1 MSHRLSVALVIC
13 ASLSGCK
20 LSADYDGTRYRCDES
35 GQCPDGFSCMA
46 GWCESDPLSGPD
58 GGLPDGSSGVP
69 ANCGTMAI
77 AFNDFETSTI
87 DTGRWSYWNDSPLT
101 VAHEGG
107 QLAFTVPAGAAS
119 VSAGYQTRAYHRM
132 QDSRGFVEVL
142 PLEVD
147 SGVSFTFTLQTF
159 GRDRWTTTHE
169 GGALVFRMRDAL
181 NDYTL
186 ASVPYVAEEHRFWQI
201 REQDGTVYWET
212 SADGQAWT
220 AQASA
225 SVDVSAAL
233 VRLRLSVY
241 VSTAQPVD
249 HVLMADNLNGGV
261 ASDISWCPGEI
272 LVDDFDDIQIAPVW
286 DPFDSGTCAVLEQ
299 GGQLVF
305 VYAEPGWGQCGYES
319 LSRYDMTR
327 SALVLE
333 APRADPGE
341 MTMFVNLDFPH
352 NGDDARFSI
361 GGGMLAGDKEVENID
376 SLVFSMPFDPEQH
389 RWLRLRGE
397 GGTVYWET
405 SPDGQDWQVHG
416 LHSQPPYDLT
426 EVEIEI
432 YSSSDV
438 GAIDGTG
445 NGFDN
450 LNRGP

>member
-1 MSHRLSVALVIC
+1 MSRNLSVALAIC

-35 GQCPDGFSCMA
+35 GQCPDGFSCVA
-46 GWCESDPLSGPD
+46 GWCEAELPSGPD
-58 GGLPDGSSGVP
+58 GGPDGGPTDVP
-69 ANCGTMAI
+69 AGCGTMAKV
-77 AFNDFETSTI
+77 FNDFETSTI
-87 DTGRWSYWNDSPLT
+87 DTGRWSYWNDGPLT

-107 QLAFTVPAGAAS
+107 RLVFTVPAGQS
-119 VSAGYQTRAYHRM
+119 DLGAGYQTHAYYRM
-132 QDSRGFVEVL
+132 QGSRAFVEVL

-147 SGVSFTFTLQTF
+147 SGASFTFALRTLAA
-159 GRDRWTTTHE
+159 GRWYMSYQD
-169 GGALVFRMRDAL
+169 GALVFRMRDAV
-181 NDYTL
+181 NEYTL

-212 SADGQAWT
+212 SADGATWT
-220 AQASA
+220 AQASN
-225 SVDVSAAL
+225 SVDTSEVL
-233 VRLRLSVY
+233 VRVRLSIRAN
-241 VSTAQPVD
+241 TAQPVD

-261 ASDISWCPGEI
+261 ANDISWCPGEI
-272 LVDDFDDIQIAPVW
+272 LVDDFDDVQIAPVW
-286 DPFDSGTCAVLEQ
+286 TLDNRGNCSVFEQ

-305 VYAEPGWGQCGYES
+305 AFPEPFYGRCGYES

-333 APRADPGE
+333 APKSDPGA
-341 MTMFVNLDFPH
+341 MLIYVNLDFPH
-352 NGDDARFSI
+352 NGDDARFVI
-361 GGGMLAGDKEVENID
+361 GDGMLSGEKEVSNVNG
-376 SLVFSMPFDPEQH
+376 LVFSMPFDPVQH

-405 SPDGQDWQVHG
+405 SPDGQDWQLHG

-432 YSSSDV
+432 YGKSET
-438 GAIDGTG
+438 GAIDNIG

-450 LNRGP
+450 LNLGP